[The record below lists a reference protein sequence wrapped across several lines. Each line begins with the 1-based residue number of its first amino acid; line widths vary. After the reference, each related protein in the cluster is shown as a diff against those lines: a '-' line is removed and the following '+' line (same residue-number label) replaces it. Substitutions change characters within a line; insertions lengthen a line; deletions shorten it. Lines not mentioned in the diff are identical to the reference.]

1 MKIQQS
7 SLKGWNIVT
16 YSGFIIS
23 SLLALIA
30 IKYGITEPGMRL
42 AIRLTARTS
51 VLLFLSA
58 FVASTLRKLWLN
70 PFTTWL
76 LKNRRYL
83 GVSMAVSHGFHAL
96 AILGLAAVT
105 SGETLEYDHGGML
118 GYLFIIAMTFTS
130 FNSTANWLGQR
141 SWKILHRVGMYYLW
155 LAFTYTFSQRLSQS
169 ILIYFPFVSLL
180 ILALILRLIVP
191 RIPQKI
197 FTQEAGGNPHQ

>member
-1 MKIQQS
+1 MKIKTN

-16 YSGFIIS
+16 YSALIISILLAFII
-23 SLLALIA
+23 

-51 VLLFLSA
+51 VLLFISA
-58 FVASTLRKLWLN
+58 FIASALRKLWLN
-70 PFTTWL
+70 PFTRWL

-105 SGETLEYDHGGML
+105 SGESLEYDHGGML
-118 GYLFIIAMTFTS
+118 GYLFIIAMTLTS

-155 LAFTYTFSQRLSQS
+155 LAFTYTFIQKLSHS
-169 ILIYFPFVSLL
+169 VLIYFPFVSLL
-180 ILALILRLIVP
+180 ILAIILRLIVP
-191 RIPQKI
+191 IIPQKTLI
-197 FTQEAGGNPHQ
+197 QEAEGNSPH

>member
-1 MKIQQS
+1 MKLTKQ

-16 YSGFIIS
+16 FSAVIITTLFAFIV
-23 SLLALIA
+23 
-30 IKYGITEPGMRL
+30 IKYGINEPGMRL

-51 VLLFLSA
+51 VLLFLCA

-70 PFTTWL
+70 PLTIWL

-105 SGETLEYDHGGML
+105 SGESLEYDHGGML
-118 GYLFIIAMTFTS
+118 GYFFIIAMTFTS

-141 SWKILHRVGMYYLW
+141 NWKILHRVGMYYLW

-169 ILIYFPFVSLL
+169 VIIYLPFVSLL

-191 RIPQKI
+191 MIPQKYFI
-197 FTQEAGGNPHQ
+197 QKHELR